1 MVKFKYLTPKDNLGV
16 IKATIHKTGKM
27 GFSTGAIKVLGL
39 EKNRYFKLA
48 VNDEDANDNSLY
60 LVLAKESDKDAFMT
74 NKAGPYYYLRV
85 KHVLDELGID
95 YRTET
100 VIYDIREM
108 RDGDIR
114 YYRLTKRKP
123 TGKKQT
129 PAPKEQETVDDS
141 E

>member
-39 EKNRYFKLA
+39 DKNRYFKLA
-48 VNDEDANDNSLY
+48 VNDEDENDNNLY

-95 YRTET
+95 YSSET

-108 RDGDIR
+108 RDGDVR

-123 TGKKQT
+123 TGKKQV
-129 PAPKEQETVDDS
+129 PASKEKETVDEND
-141 E
+141 

>member
-39 EKNRYFKLA
+39 DKNRYFKLA
-48 VNDEDANDNSLY
+48 VNDEDEKDKSLY
-60 LVLAKESDKDAFMT
+60 LVLAKEADKDAFMT

-108 RDGDIR
+108 RDGDIK

-129 PAPKEQETVDDS
+129 SLKEQEAVD
-141 E
+141 ENE